1 MDIQARAARYAAGR
15 RVHLG
20 DLIAKFTAT
29 ARCGLISLPEFSC
42 VVRSTETSSR
52 QHSGLVR

>member
-20 DLIAKFTAT
+20 DLIAKFCCD
-29 ARCGLISLPEFSC
+29 RKLRLGLAPG
-42 VVRSTETSSR
+42 V
-52 QHSGLVR
+52 LVRGEVD